1 MPIRDEQKQQTHQA
15 LIHAVL
21 KLSRQGRTFSS
32 MSLREITG
40 AVNLAPATF
49 YRHFQNMDQ
58 LGLELIDHL
67 GIYLKN
73 TFANICKI
81 ALIDS
86 SDHAARLQCLFDSIA
101 EQPDFWAFFI
111 HERSSGSPRIR
122 QAIKREFDYLV
133 EDTANTMRQISDFQ
147 HIQDEKQMIIFS
159 EMFGHFCFCWA
170 LEWLYIQH
178 DYEVNDRAHQQQ
190 LLQQKALIQLELIY
204 LSICQYPIKKLP

>member
-1 MPIRDEQKQQTHQA
+1 MPIRDEKKQQTHQA

-21 KLSRQGRTFSS
+21 SLSRKGRTFSS

-40 AVNLAPATF
+40 EVNLAPATF
-49 YRHFQNMDQ
+49 YRHFQNMDE

-67 GIYLKN
+67 AIYLKI

-81 ALIDS
+81 ALLNPD
-86 SDHAARLQCLFDSIA
+86 DHTARLQCLFNSIA

-133 EDTANTMRQISDFQ
+133 EDMANTMRQLPDFH
-147 HIQDEKQMIIFS
+147 HIQDMQQMTIFS

-170 LEWLYIQH
+170 LEWLDLQH
-178 DYEVNDRAHQQQ
+178 DPDITDLERQQQ
-190 LLQQKALIQLELIY
+190 KLQQKALVQLELIY
-204 LSICQYPIKKLP
+204 QGICQYTIKKLP